1 MCCIVGSSGKE
12 RMIPM
17 KQVETQVRALVK
29 EISPGIKLS
38 GRRAFIAALVQTVE
52 LLKMMGPDDIGFT
65 KDVYPAAADAIRKTV
80 TATERAV
87 YRAVEACWMK
97 GRNAKLN
104 EILGRDLPVKPKPSI
119 VLLYC
124 AYYIIYKIPYH
135 KASHEPSMP
144 LPF

>member
-1 MCCIVGSSGKE
+1 
-12 RMIPM
+12 M

-104 EILGRDLPVKPKPSI
+104 EILGRDLPVKPKPSEI
-119 VLLYC
+119 LLYC
-124 AYYIIYKIPYH
+124 AYYMIYGIPYRD
-135 KASHEPSMP
+135 ASKEPSLP